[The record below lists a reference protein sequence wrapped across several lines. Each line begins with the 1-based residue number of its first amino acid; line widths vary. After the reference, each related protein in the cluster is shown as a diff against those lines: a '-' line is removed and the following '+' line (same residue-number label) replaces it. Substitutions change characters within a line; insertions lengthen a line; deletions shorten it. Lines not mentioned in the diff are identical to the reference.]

1 MIRHIAAGAVLVL
14 MAACNKPGAPAD
26 ATQLAAT
33 LSGDSKGGAATN
45 PLCKLFSV
53 DEISAYAGT
62 KLPAGQNAA
71 MGAGCQWID
80 FHSDDNAKVLIQAV
94 PMEYADNPSGSP
106 GFRELP
112 DLGKGAYVATD
123 RGGWSA
129 GAPQGGDFVGII
141 VAGPN
146 ASEKTAI
153 DLMKETLKRRK

>member
-1 MIRHIAAGAVLVL
+1 MIRSVAVAIAMVL
-14 MAACNKPGAPAD
+14 MTACQKSAAPAD
-26 ATQLAAT
+26 AQQLASA
-33 LSGDSKGGAATN
+33 LSGDAKGGAATN

-53 DEISAYAGT
+53 DEISAYSGT
-62 KLPAGQNAA
+62 KLPAGINAA
-71 MGAGCQWID
+71 MGSGCQWID

-123 RGGWSA
+123 MGGWSA

>member
-1 MIRHIAAGAVLVL
+1 MIRHIFAGVALVL
-14 MAACNKPGAPAD
+14 MTACQKSGAPAD
-26 ATQLAAT
+26 AQQLAGV
-33 LSGDSKGGAATN
+33 LSGDAKGSAATN

-53 DEISAYAGT
+53 DEISAYSGT
-62 KLPAGQNAA
+62 KLPAGKNAA

-112 DLGKGAYVATD
+112 ELGRGAYVATD
-123 RGGWSA
+123 MGGWSV
-129 GAPQGGDFVGII
+129 GAPQGDDFVGVI
-141 VAGPN
+141 VRGPN